1 MKAFFKALILVPL
14 ILAVVGLSVANRA
27 PVDVSLDPFALSLT
41 DLRLTAPLFVVILGA
56 VALGALIGGVAAW
69 IVQGKHR
76 RAARDWLAAEKNIPV
91 KTPAREWKK
100 DRNLRFGLFSLSAWA
115 VEGLGFE
122 QMAATLRRADADD
135 ALKLDGLLAIWQ
147 GQ

>member
-1 MKAFFKALILVPL
+1 MKALFKALILVPL

-76 RAARDWLAAEKNIPV
+76 RAARARGLEAHKLRAEVDRLRVDGPV
-91 KTPAREWKK
+91 AR
-100 DRNLRFGLFSLSAWA
+100 
-115 VEGLGFE
+115 V
-122 QMAATLRRADADD
+122 
-135 ALKLDGLLAIWQ
+135 
-147 GQ
+147 